1 MNPDWPFL
9 LPMGMLVLSR
19 EAKELCLE
27 SWALAARAL
36 FHSALISMEAR
47 YSVWGGKRSERLA
60 KKQSGED
67 HNVFFPSC
75 VCVYLLGV
83 GAGVQARHQVE
94 DVAERHWVQV
104 FDEWGEEVVDVTATV
119 FQLKHQTRSR
129 INYFIFEQK
138 RDVFVLKSEVWD
150 LNIWINVCSNITFVT
165 ASDGTWAS
173 WHQKNTE
180 IMHVDFLFMWI
191 LEQD

>member
-1 MNPDWPFL
+1 
-9 LPMGMLVLSR
+9 MLICRAWIQTDLS
-19 EAKELCLE
+19 CCPWGCWC
-27 SWALAARAL
+27 WAGRRR
-36 FHSALISMEAR
+36 S
-47 YSVWGGKRSERLA
+47 SVWRAGLWLPGRCSTAPWSAWRPGTVSEEGRGLSDWQRNSLV
-60 KKQSGED
+60 KITM
-67 HNVFFPSC
+67 FFPSC

-138 RDVFVLKSEVWD
+138 RDVFVLKSAVWD

-173 WHQKNTE
+173 
-180 IMHVDFLFMWI
+180 
-191 LEQD
+191 